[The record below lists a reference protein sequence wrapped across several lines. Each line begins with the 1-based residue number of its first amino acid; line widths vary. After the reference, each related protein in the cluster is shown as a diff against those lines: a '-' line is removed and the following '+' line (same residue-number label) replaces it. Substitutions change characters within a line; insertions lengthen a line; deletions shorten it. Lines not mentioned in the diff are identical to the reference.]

1 MMERSMIRS
10 LFLVT
15 STLIRGDLTAQK
27 KKLWPINDH
36 KTRNYAVY
44 YLFLFHLF

>member
-15 STLIRGDLTAQK
+15 STLIRDDLTAQK
-27 KKLWPINDH
+27 KK
-36 KTRNYAVY
+36 KTVA
-44 YLFLFHLF
+44 H